1 MFFSFIINILFEFIF
16 KIIKH
21 KLKMSIL
28 NIRIKNINIKNPN
41 QLNNYQT
48 NIYLK
53 IFNSSPIIA
62 DIDTLDGILVS
73 INFFISFI

>member
-1 MFFSFIINILFEFIF
+1 MFFSFIINILFEFMF

-28 NIRIKNINIKNPN
+28 NIRIITDK
-41 QLNNYQT
+41 LSDYQT